1 MGLRRGSLAAGR
13 CARLVDLSRLTPAG
27 PTSMS
32 STANA
37 SITTT
42 LGENLRHSPAVRN
55 AIATIVGEVQ
65 ARSSQITDVRGPRTP
80 ELATSYKQFMEMA
93 GQVRGR
99 ALYYPYVGSGI
110 GNGPFVE
117 LMDGSV
123 KLDMITGIGVQFFGH
138 SDPELVGVAL
148 EAATSDVA
156 MQGHL
161 MANEEAIRFCET
173 LAAEAKKRSRLST
186 VFLCNSG
193 AMANENALKVCFQKH
208 APASRVIA
216 FAHCFMGRS
225 WAMSQIGDSAAN
237 RQGLPLNVMV
247 DYMPFFDAAAA
258 KRMSAGDQSGATRFI
273 DMAVMHLRQY
283 IERYPGQHGC
293 FIFELVQG
301 EGGFNTAPPE
311 FHRELMKVCKD
322 AKIAVWDD
330 EVQTF
335 GRTTEFFAYDT
346 MGLGEYVDVCCI
358 GKMSQVCAVL
368 YTPEYNPKPGLLSA
382 TFLGS
387 TDALRVGR
395 RILERL
401 STGDYYGPQGRIARH
416 HQHFRD
422 GVRALAAKHPQ
433 WFPAGR
439 DYDDIVGGTGGMMR
453 FTPFGGK
460 KDPIL
465 KLCNVMFEEGIIT
478 FYCGH
483 GPYHVRVLP
492 PLGVLDEK
500 VWPRAFELIEKAMAR
515 VAQTL

>member
-1 MGLRRGSLAAGR
+1 MS
-13 CARLVDLSRLTPAG
+13 
-27 PTSMS
+27 PTS
-32 STANA
+32 STASA
-37 SITTT
+37 STTVAE
-42 LGENLRHSPAVRN
+42 GLRHSPAVRN
-55 AIATIVGEVQ
+55 AIATIVDELRTRQ
-65 ARSSQITDVRGPRTP
+65 AQVNAVRGPRSP
-80 ELATSYKQFMEMA
+80 ELAQSYKQFMDMA

-99 ALYYPYVGSGI
+99 ALYYPYVGSGL

-161 MANEEAIRFCET
+161 MQNEEAIRYCQT
-173 LAAEAKKRSRLST
+173 LLDEAKKGSKLAH

-208 APASRVIA
+208 APASRVLA

-237 RQGLPLNVMV
+237 RQGMPLNVLV
-247 DYMPFFDAAAA
+247 DYMPFYDEAAAR
-258 KRMSAGDQSGATRFI
+258 RMSAGDQSGKTRFI
-273 DMAVMHLRQY
+273 DMAVSHLRQY
-283 IERYPGQHGC
+283 VERYPGQHGC

-311 FHRELMKVCKD
+311 FHRELMKVCKE

-335 GRTTEFFAYDT
+335 GRTQRLFAYDT
-346 MGLGEYVDVCCI
+346 FGLGDMVDVVCI
-358 GKMSQVCAVL
+358 GKLSQVCAVL
-368 YTPEYNPKPGLLSA
+368 YTQEYNPKPGLLSA

-395 RILERL
+395 RSVERL
-401 STGDYYGPQGRIARH
+401 ASGDYYGPTGRIARH
-416 HQHFRD
+416 HEHFSTH
-422 GVRALAAKHPQ
+422 VRALAAKHPA
-433 WFPAGR
+433 WFPANHEVT
-439 DYDDIVGGTGGMMR
+439 DIVGGHGGMMR

-460 KDPIL
+460 KEPVL
-465 KLCNVMFEEGIIT
+465 KLCNTLFEEGMIT

-483 GPYHVRVLP
+483 GPYHVRMLP
-492 PLGVLDEK
+492 PLGILEES
-500 VWPRAFELIEKAMAR
+500 VWPTAFEIIERAMTKIA
-515 VAQTL
+515 ATLV